1 MDEAGQNAVSKSVR
15 TCLEKEMDTEI
26 IVLPKGFKDV
36 NDLVVENP
44 QGWEKA
50 IKEAQPVM
58 DYFFNAITGKYD
70 RNNPKGKRLIAYEFL
85 NIIKHIN
92 DPIERSY
99 WINKLAEDIQVEEDA
114 LTQVLEKVKVDSV
127 NKFENKSS
135 DDYASDIS
143 DNKRKETKTR
153 MDSLQE
159 RLLGLFSLYQEE
171 LKKEAGKIDESLF
184 DKKYLEIWEKINKG
198 EFEEIKEELGKYEIK
213 VKYGYDDKAG
223 FSELEVDPME
233 EWNKTLNYLILE
245 KKKKQL
251 SEIFWDIKKAEKEG
265 DEESLEFLMENLRS
279 LSEELN
285 REDKN

>member
-1 MDEAGQNAVSKSVR
+1 
-15 TCLEKEMDTEI
+15 
-26 IVLPKGFKDV
+26 
-36 NDLVVENP
+36 
-44 QGWEKA
+44 
-50 IKEAQPVM
+50 
-58 DYFFNAITGKYD
+58 
-70 RNNPKGKRLIAYEFL
+70 
-85 NIIKHIN
+85 
-92 DPIERSY
+92 
-99 WINKLAEDIQVEEDA
+99 
-114 LTQVLEKVKVDSV
+114 LEKVKVDSV